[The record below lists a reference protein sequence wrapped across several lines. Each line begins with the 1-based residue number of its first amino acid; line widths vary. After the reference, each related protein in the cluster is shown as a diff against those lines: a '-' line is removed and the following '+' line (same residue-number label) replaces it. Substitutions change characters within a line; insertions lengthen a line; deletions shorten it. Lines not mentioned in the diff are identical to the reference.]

1 MGPRAVPCVLR
12 YVSNKAVDGVLRMNR
27 PLLKMAITAMA
38 GSLLVC
44 DSAFSQ
50 ILPPAKKAAHVEI
63 TQGPSL
69 EFAREDLAI
78 IRWTTNNPGGSD
90 EHFGVVH
97 YGTDPG
103 NLSLTV
109 KSHLRL
115 NRGHPE
121 TIFRV
126 RLDGLKPQITYY
138 YVVTA
143 IESSGKSDEFRSPVN
158 QFTTPAPGKRIAAY
172 PEPK

>member
-1 MGPRAVPCVLR
+1 VEPHEYDEILR
-12 YVSNKAVDGVLRMNR
+12 HLVRIAAHQDTINERL
-27 PLLKMAITAMA
+27 TASIERLDA
-38 GSLLVC
+38 SIERIDRTL
-44 DSAFSQ
+44 
-50 ILPPAKKAAHVEI
+50 AHVEI